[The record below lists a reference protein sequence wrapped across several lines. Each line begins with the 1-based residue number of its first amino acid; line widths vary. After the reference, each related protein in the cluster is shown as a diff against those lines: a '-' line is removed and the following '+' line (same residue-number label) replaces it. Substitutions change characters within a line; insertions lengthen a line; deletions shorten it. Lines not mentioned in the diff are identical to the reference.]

1 MVYAVHPVART
12 PSAVRLFAVRQPA
25 PPVRL
30 PRHVLLPQVSARLQV
45 FSVPLPAA
53 SAQQLPLFNVHRQA
67 VSVRQAVYNVPLPA
81 ASARRQRPNAQR
93 QRPSVPQVQLRR
105 VLQVLPAHR
114 VV

>member
-1 MVYAVHPVART
+1 MVYAVHPVARI

-30 PRHVLLPQVSARLQV
+30 PRHVSLPQVSARLQV

-53 SAQQLPLFNVHRQA
+53 SAQQLPLFSVHRQVA
-67 VSVRQAVYNVPLPA
+67 SVRQAVYNVPLPA
-81 ASARRQRPNAQR
+81 VSVQR
-93 QRPSVPQVQLRR
+93 QRPSVPQVPLRR